1 MSLPSDARIFVAE
14 HKGFVGQAL
23 VRKLQHLGYDN
34 IITREDHELDL
45 REKDQVQAFF
55 EKELPDY
62 VFVSSV
68 KVDGPV
74 SDSIY
79 PAQWLHDNLL
89 VMANTVHAAYLY
101 DVEKLLCIDCSSTYA
116 DLGALP
122 RNVSYLQAELIEETQ
137 RVCTV
142 VSQTTTELCDSYRRQ
157 YGCDFVSA
165 VFSSLYGPALGG
177 VSQRTSVVLALLH
190 NMQWAKETGQPAV
203 RWPSDDSWCRD
214 LLYADDMADACL
226 FLAGRVSEAGA
237 IHVGG
242 GNTWSLM
249 DLAVAIKAVV
259 GYEGRFEIDPCAD
272 RLAPRGA
279 FAGDMLRARGWSA
292 TTPLHAGLRQ
302 TYRWYLEHRPFAPL
316 G

>member
-1 MSLPSDARIFVAE
+1 MSLPSDAKIFVAE
-14 HKGFVGQAL
+14 HRGFVGQSI
-23 VRKLQHLGYDN
+23 VRKLQRLGYHN
-34 IITREDHELDL
+34 ITTREARELDL
-45 REKDQVQAFF
+45 REKDQVHAFF

-68 KVDGPV
+68 KVEGPV
-74 SDSIY
+74 RDAIY

-89 VMANTVHAAYLY
+89 VMANTIHAAYLY
-101 DVEKLLCIDCSSTYA
+101 DVEKLVCIDCSSTYA

-122 RNVSYLQAELIEETQ
+122 RTMSYLQAELIEETQ

-165 VFSSLYGPALGG
+165 VFSSLYGPPLGG
-177 VSQRTSVVLALLH
+177 SGQRSSVVLALLH
-190 NMQWAKETGQPAV
+190 DMQRAKETGQAAV
-203 RWPSDDSWCRD
+203 RWPSDDRWCRD

-226 FLAGRVSEAGA
+226 FLAGQVSEAGA

-242 GNTWSLM
+242 GHTWSLV
-249 DLAVAIKAVV
+249 DLAEAVKAVM
-259 GYEGRFEIDPCAD
+259 GYEGRFEIDPGAA
-272 RLAPRGA
+272 RLPPRGA
-279 FAGDMLRARGWSA
+279 FAGDMLHARGWSA
-292 TTPLHAGLRQ
+292 TTPLHVGIRQ
-302 TYRWYLEHRPFAPL
+302 TYRWYLQHRPSAPL